1 MFYTHYHI
9 NYFIIASYLFEIVA
23 FPALAEYNAQKT
35 QHRNRNT
42 CQRITTGFHQRS
54 KIHGTIIDYWRWYQS
69 ESQTEQGTENRQS
82 TDFLLSG
89 SEVHSRTIA
98 VRQGISDP
106 VGYQSAWRFRPWT
119 TAFASPKPWA
129 GYEPAAPIDL
139 IGTDGAEYVN
149 ENALSVTIKHLRDKL
164 GAQDYIKTIYGIGYN
179 WIRKEKIKSLIA
191 DISHQTKTPITNLLL
206 YVNFCWKK
214 SFQHRQKQMWKH
226 YTINQKN
233 CDF

>member
-1 MFYTHYHI
+1 MCRQSYDKAFSVLSSVSKGEYTATKKSKYSQKSPD
-9 NYFIIASYLFEIVA
+9 SYQSPLLWFWKYGLFHWWNQDRTLQNSAKTVA
-23 FPALAEYNAQKT
+23 FA
-35 QHRNRNT
+35 
-42 CQRITTGFHQRS
+42 C
-54 KIHGTIIDYWRWYQS
+54 
-69 ESQTEQGTENRQS
+69 
-82 TDFLLSG
+82 
-89 SEVHSRTIA
+89 
-98 VRQGISDP
+98 
-106 VGYQSAWRFRPWT
+106 
-119 TAFASPKPWA
+119 PKPWA